1 MYLLDTNVVSELR
14 KASAN
19 KADAN
24 VVNWAKAISATE
36 MYISV
41 ITVMELEL
49 GILLVER
56 KDVRQAKALR
66 EWLNKKVI
74 PSFINRIIPFDVPE
88 ALCCASLH
96 SPNPKSERD
105 AMIAATA
112 SVHNMTVVTRNI
124 NDFKEAGVNLINP
137 WDKVLP

>member
-14 KASAN
+14 KASID
-19 KADAN
+19 KADAK
-24 VVNWAKAISATE
+24 VVNWAKSVPASE

-49 GILLVER
+49 GILWVER
-56 KDVRQAKALR
+56 RDINQAKVLR
-66 EWLNKKVI
+66 EWLDKQVI
-74 PSFINRIIPFDVPE
+74 PSFMNRIIPFDVPE
-88 ALCCASLH
+88 AQCCASLH
-96 SPNPKSERD
+96 SPDPKPERD

-124 NDFKEAGVNLINP
+124 NDFEKTGVNLINP
-137 WDKVLP
+137 WY

>member
-14 KASAN
+14 KASVN
-19 KADAN
+19 KADAE
-24 VVNWAKAISATE
+24 VMNWARTISVAE

-56 KDVRQAKALR
+56 KDVKQAKALR
-66 EWLNKKVI
+66 EWLNKQVI

-96 SPNPKSERD
+96 SSNPKSERD

-112 SVHNMTVVTRNI
+112 SVHNMAVVTRNI
-124 NDFKEAGVNLINP
+124 NDFKETGVILINP
-137 WDKVLP
+137 WDKI